1 MVPFRSCNASSE
13 MDVTRRQREN
23 RKKEIQDKVKN
34 IVLVQGV
41 VHYRGGWWL
50 RSRAAPQPAGQPC
63 RSTTCQGVGTKEDL
77 KDRFCAL
84 SF

>member
-23 RKKEIQDKVKN
+23 RKKEIQDKVKH
-34 IVLVQGV
+34 IVLV
-41 VHYRGGWWL
+41 HDKGGW
-50 RSRAAPQPAGQPC
+50 SRAAPQPAGQPC
-63 RSTTCQGVGTKEDL
+63 CSTTCQGVGTKEDL

-84 SF
+84 TF

>member
-41 VHYRGGWWL
+41 VHYRGG
-50 RSRAAPQPAGQPC
+50 G
-63 RSTTCQGVGTKEDL
+63 G
-77 KDRFCAL
+77 
-84 SF
+84 